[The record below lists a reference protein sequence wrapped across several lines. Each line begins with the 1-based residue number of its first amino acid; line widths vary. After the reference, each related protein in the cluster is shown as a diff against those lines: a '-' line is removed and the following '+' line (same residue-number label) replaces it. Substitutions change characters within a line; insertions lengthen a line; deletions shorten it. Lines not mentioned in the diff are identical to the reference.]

1 MKEPGT
7 LYVCGTPIGNLGDMT
22 YRCVQT
28 LKSADIIAA
37 EDTRNTLR
45 LLNHFDIHT
54 RMCAYHDHNK
64 DEKTGQLVGELLAGK
79 DVALVCDAGMPGIS
93 DPGEELVKEAI
104 AAGIAVRVVP
114 GPSASVSALVT
125 SGLPTGRFAFEGFLP
140 KKKKTRKEAL
150 KRISEESGTIILYE
164 APHHLK
170 KTLEELSGALG
181 KDRRIALMRELTK
194 LHEEGIRTTIGGA
207 LSYYDDHDPRGEY
220 VLVIEGRSFTENAQ
234 NDLKTS
240 SNAVDILEKV
250 EYYEKAG
257 MERKEAMRQTARDFN
272 VSRRDV
278 YGIFL
283 DKGRRN

>member
-93 DPGEELVKEAI
+93 DPGEDLI
-104 AAGIAVRVVP
+104 
-114 GPSASVSALVT
+114 
-125 SGLPTGRFAFEGFLP
+125 
-140 KKKKTRKEAL
+140 
-150 KRISEESGTIILYE
+150 
-164 APHHLK
+164 
-170 KTLEELSGALG
+170 
-181 KDRRIALMRELTK
+181 K
-194 LHEEGIRTTIGGA
+194 LC
-207 LSYYDDHDPRGEY
+207 
-220 VLVIEGRSFTENAQ
+220 
-234 NDLKTS
+234 
-240 SNAVDILEKV
+240 
-250 EYYEKAG
+250 YEKNINVTVQDPPPEFIKNSEKIHEKFV
-257 MERKEAMRQTARDFN
+257 ERK
-272 VSRRDV
+272 SR
-278 YGIFL
+278 
-283 DKGRRN
+283 N